1 MGAAVVACGDA
12 SPVLELGEHI
22 LDLVALA
29 VERFVVFQRL
39 LAVFGRRDTGND
51 ATLGQDMAEPV
62 AVVAA
67 IGDQRG
73 GLRQVGQ
80 KRSGALVVADLPGSE
95 VQQDR
100 PSGLI
105 ADGVQL
111 GVQAAFCSSQT
122 AGKAPFCARLAAVR
136 WAFRC
141 VASIMIR
148 SGFRPSLASATKMR
162 SNTPSRLHRTKRLYK
177 VLCGP

>member
-1 MGAAVVACGDA
+1 MGAAVIACGDA
-12 SPVLELGEHI
+12 SPVLELGEHV

-29 VERFVVFQRL
+29 VERFVIFQRL
-39 LAVFGRRDTGND
+39 LAVFGMRDTGD
-51 ATLGQDMAEPV
+51 GATLFQAVAEPV

-73 GLRQVGQ
+73 GLWQVGQ
-80 KRSGALVVADLPGSE
+80 KRSGALVVADLPGGE

-100 PSGLI
+100 PSSLI
-105 ADGVQL
+105 ADSVQL

-141 VASIMIR
+141 VAR
-148 SGFRPSLASATKMR
+148 S
-162 SNTPSRLHRTKRLYK
+162 
-177 VLCGP
+177 

>member
-1 MGAAVVACGDA
+1 MGAAVIACGDA
-12 SPVLELGEHI
+12 SPVLELGEHV

-29 VERFVVFQRL
+29 VERFVIFQRL
-39 LAVFGRRDTGND
+39 LAVFGGRDTGD
-51 ATLGQDMAEPV
+51 GATLCQAIAEPV

-67 IGDQRG
+67 ISDQRA
-73 GLRQVGQ
+73 GLWQVGQ
-80 KRSGALVVADLPGSE
+80 KRSGALVVADLPGGE

-111 GVQAAFCSSQT
+111 GVQTAFCSSQT

-148 SGFRPSLASATKMR
+148 PGFLPSVASATKMR